1 MSFFFESI
9 LSMIKPESNV
19 NIYKLRHDCD
29 EHDQMDVD
37 NEMFMGSLHV
47 SDLIESEDSLEN
59 QWPEVHF
66 LTSSKIFGD
75 RIFRY
80 FQGEKINHFFLCF
93 SILNYL
99 YLKKSQETT

>member
-1 MSFFFESI
+1 
-9 LSMIKPESNV
+9 MIKPNV

-59 QWPEVHF
+59 QWPEVNF
-66 LTSSKIFGD
+66 LTSSKNFGD
-75 RIFRY
+75 GIFRY
-80 FQGEKINHFFLCF
+80 FQGENIFFFL
-93 SILNYL
+93 
-99 YLKKSQETT
+99 LKF